1 MRAQEHILLHNKLG
15 EGTYGC
21 VHEASLAEAGPF
33 FAVKLLKL
41 DDDADEA
48 DGLEAVADMEAE
60 ASVQCALGGHPCI
73 VQARRAR
80 ASAASPRGRC
90 ASHVLV
96 GLSCLRAGCGAG
108 LAGRRR

>member
-80 ASAASPRGRC
+80 ASAASPRGRR

-96 GLSCLRAGCGAG
+96 GFFCLCAGCG
-108 LAGRRR
+108 